1 MSDTGDAPL
10 DPAEALDNDN
20 LGIDDDAEVEPG
32 YPPDRPLG
40 VEDYGLTPAEEQ
52 VGEPIEESVEREIPD
67 PLVQEL
73 DGSTG
78 PPEQAD
84 PEQADDGSVP
94 AEEAALHVDDG
105 GIDDGAVV
113 DPVVDDPPTG

>member
-1 MSDTGDAPL
+1 MSDTGDDPL
-10 DPAEALDNDN
+10 DQSEALDNDN
-20 LGIDDDAEVEPG
+20 LGISDDAEVEPG

-73 DGSTG
+73 DGSTS
-78 PPEQAD
+78 PPEQD
-84 PEQADDGSVP
+84 DDGSVP
-94 AEEAALHVDDG
+94 AEEAALHIDDG
-105 GIDDGAVV
+105 GIDEGALAE
-113 DPVVDDPPTG
+113 PVVDDPPTG